1 MHLNNIKINID
12 NDCTMKDADIRCPRC
27 GSSNIHTDKKGFK
40 VGRSLLGGLLTG
52 NLLVAGISGAVGMN
66 KIQHTCLGCG
76 HKFNI
81 GDGLTSKIVECDK
94 DWKQTLEEC
103 RISAEKYRDTNKRAE
118 EWMQSKEDNRKKAN
132 LLKICPSCGFGNSF
146 YAKYCSSCST
156 ELNNCETIEGK
167 NRFEFQK
174 CNNCNML
181 TYKASRKNKY
191 CIHCKHEL

>member
-1 MHLNNIKINID
+1 MSNGN
-12 NDCTMKDADIRCPRC
+12 IRCPKC
-27 GSSNIHTDKKGFK
+27 GSPDVYTDKKGFK
-40 VGRSLLGGLLTG
+40 VGRSLLGGILTG

-76 HKFNI
+76 CKFDI
-81 GDGLTSKIVECDK
+81 GDGLISKPVECDS
-94 DWKQTLEEC
+94 DWQQTLEEC
-103 RISAEKYRDTNKRAE
+103 KISVEKYQDANKRAT
-118 EWMQSKEDNRKKAN
+118 EWMQLKEDNRKKDS
-132 LLKICPSCGFGNSF
+132 LLKICPSCRAGNSF
-146 YAKYCSSCST
+146 YANYCSSCSAD
-156 ELNNCETIEGK
+156 LNNSETIEGK